1 MKWGLIIICWFVPL
15 LFSVSLAY
23 KDTRQVLLIKKKKM
37 EITLTRIYLTEESA
51 FYQKDH
57 GKILLS
63 EGFALYWERDTLRV
77 LHETIRNDDFERNTA

>member
-15 LFSVSLAY
+15 LFSVSLVY

-63 EGFALYWERDTLRV
+63 EGFALYWERDKLM
-77 LHETIRNDDFERNTA
+77 LCRNDDFERNTA

>member
-1 MKWGLIIICWFVPL
+1 MKWCLIIICWFVLL
-15 LFSVSLAY
+15 LFSVSLVY

-63 EGFALYWERDTLRV
+63 EGFALYWERDKLM
-77 LHETIRNDDFERNTA
+77 LCRNDDFERNTA

>member
-1 MKWGLIIICWFVPL
+1 MRFNN
-15 LFSVSLAY
+15 Y
-23 KDTRQVLLIKKKKM
+23 LLIRPAIILGVPCMQRDETGAPNKEKKM

-51 FYQKDH
+51 FYQKYH

-63 EGFALYWERDTLRV
+63 EGFVLYWERDKLM

>member
-15 LFSVSLAY
+15 LFSVSLVY
-23 KDTRQVLLIKKKKM
+23 KDTRQVLLIKKKKK

-63 EGFALYWERDTLRV
+63 EGFALYWERDKLM
-77 LHETIRNDDFERNTA
+77 LQETIRNDDLERKTA

>member
-1 MKWGLIIICWFVPL
+1 
-15 LFSVSLAY
+15 
-23 KDTRQVLLIKKKKM
+23 M

-63 EGFALYWERDTLRV
+63 EGFALYWERDKLM
-77 LHETIRNDDFERNTA
+77 LCRNDDFERNTA

>member
-1 MKWGLIIICWFVPL
+1 MKWCLIIICWFVLL
-15 LFSVSLAY
+15 LFSVSLVY

-63 EGFALYWERDTLRV
+63 EGFALYWERDTLM
-77 LHETIRNDDFERNTA
+77 LDETIRNDDFERNTA

>member
-1 MKWGLIIICWFVPL
+1 MKWCLIIICWFVLL
-15 LFSVSLAY
+15 LFSVSLVY

-63 EGFALYWERDTLRV
+63 EDFALYWERDKLM
-77 LHETIRNDDFERNTA
+77 LCRNDDFERNTA

>member
-1 MKWGLIIICWFVPL
+1 MKWCLIIICWFVLL
-15 LFSVSLAY
+15 LFSVSLVY

-63 EGFALYWERDTLRV
+63 EGFVLYWERDKLM
-77 LHETIRNDDFERNTA
+77 LCRNDDFERNTA

>member
-1 MKWGLIIICWFVPL
+1 MRFNN
-15 LFSVSLAY
+15 Y
-23 KDTRQVLLIKKKKM
+23 LLIRPCIQGHETGAPNKEKKM

-57 GKILLS
+57 DKFLLS
-63 EGFALYWERDTLRV
+63 EGFALYWERDKLM

>member
-1 MKWGLIIICWFVPL
+1 MRWGLIIICWFVPL
-15 LFSVSLAY
+15 LFSAPLVY
-23 KDTRQVLLIKKKKM
+23 KDTRQVILIKEKNGNNVDTN
-37 EITLTRIYLTEESA
+37 ISYRGA

-63 EGFALYWERDTLRV
+63 EGFALYWERDKLT

>member
-15 LFSVSLAY
+15 LFSVSLVY

-63 EGFALYWERDTLRV
+63 EGFALYWERDTLM
-77 LHETIRNDDFERNTA
+77 LDETIRNDDFERNTA